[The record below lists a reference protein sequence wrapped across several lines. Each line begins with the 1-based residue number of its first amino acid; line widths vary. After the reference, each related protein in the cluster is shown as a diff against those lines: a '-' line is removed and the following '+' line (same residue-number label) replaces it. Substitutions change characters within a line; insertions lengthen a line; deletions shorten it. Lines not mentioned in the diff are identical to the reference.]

1 MGLPFWKQVRRRR
14 ASVAANVRV
23 PINSDADIVSAR
35 QQGRSLAR
43 ELGFSLVDQ
52 TVIATAISELARNI
66 VEYAK
71 RGEIEIGEI
80 GDGRRRG
87 MMVVARDSG
96 PGMADVSVAMQDG
109 YSTSNSLGLGLPGTR
124 RMMDDFDIVS
134 QVGKGTTITVK
145 KWAPGDV

>member
-1 MGLPFWKQVRRRR
+1 M
-14 ASVAANVRV
+14 AANVRV